1 MSTTTGEESMEE
13 LRLRPDGLH
22 WRELDDEV
30 IALDAA
36 RSQYVAT
43 NPAGT
48 LLWEALAA
56 GATRGELARV
66 LVRTYGLSEE
76 QAAGDAAA
84 FLRQLEAEGL
94 LAR

>member
-1 MSTTTGEESMEE
+1 MSTKEGERMEE

-30 IALDAA
+30 IALDAE

-56 GATRGELARV
+56 GATRGELAQV

-76 QAAGDAAA
+76 QAAGDAGA
-84 FLRQLEAEGL
+84 FLAQLEAEGL
-94 LAR
+94 RER